1 MNPTV
6 LIGIDGA
13 TFTILDHLIAEGYM
27 PTLKALQAG
36 GVRGG
41 LLSTPHPLTPPAW
54 TTLMTGRSPGNHGI
68 YDFLRSEVREG
79 GAFFTLNNFRDI
91 HCETIWSIISRQ
103 GGRVLSLGYPLMAP
117 PPPVTGAIVPGLL
130 SWRHLRRNVHPPGL
144 YDELMALPGLSPKEL
159 SWDFEKEKAIRF
171 MPEEEFASWV
181 QQHTVRDR
189 HWFAILRHLMD
200 KQSYDLIAVMFDGT
214 DKLQHGCWRVLD
226 PECSPK
232 EPNEAERDIRES
244 CLEYF
249 SHLDGLIAR
258 ISQMAGPEARV
269 FIASDHGF
277 GPTERFFRVNKWL
290 ERQGYLA
297 WKSPGKKRKPSE
309 NLYVD
314 LDWER
319 TVAFAPSMATNGIH
333 IRVKD
338 GTNRTGVTPDEYE
351 SFRARLMSELREI
364 RDPIKGVPFI
374 QDILLREEVFPGVHQ
389 GKAPD
394 LTLVLYDYGLIA
406 TSDEEPIIEARDK
419 IAGMHRPEG
428 VFYGCGPGLSK
439 GRVIEQQ
446 SIIDVAPTLLYS
458 LGLPIPADFE
468 GQIIASAFEPCYL
481 ADNPVEIGSPS
492 VPPATYVSSRAAP
505 EIEAEAEDSIVD
517 RLRALGYV
525 E

>member
-1 MNPTV
+1 
-6 LIGIDGA
+6 
-13 TFTILDHLIAEGYM
+13 
-27 PTLKALQAG
+27 
-36 GVRGG
+36 
-41 LLSTPHPLTPPAW
+41 
-54 TTLMTGRSPGNHGI
+54 
-68 YDFLRSEVREG
+68 
-79 GAFFTLNNFRDI
+79 
-91 HCETIWSIISRQ
+91 
-103 GGRVLSLGYPLMAP
+103 
-117 PPPVTGAIVPGLL
+117 
-130 SWRHLRRNVHPPGL
+130 
-144 YDELMALPGLSPKEL
+144 
-159 SWDFEKEKAIRF
+159 
-171 MPEEEFASWV
+171 
-181 QQHTVRDR
+181 
-189 HWFAILRHLMD
+189 
-200 KQSYDLIAVMFDGT
+200 
-214 DKLQHGCWRVLD
+214 
-226 PECSPK
+226 
-232 EPNEAERDIRES
+232 
-244 CLEYF
+244 
-249 SHLDGLIAR
+249 
-258 ISQMAGPEARV
+258 MAGPEARV

-338 GTNRTGVTPDEYE
+338 GTNRTGVTPDEYK

-419 IAGMHRPEG
+419 IAGMHRPVG